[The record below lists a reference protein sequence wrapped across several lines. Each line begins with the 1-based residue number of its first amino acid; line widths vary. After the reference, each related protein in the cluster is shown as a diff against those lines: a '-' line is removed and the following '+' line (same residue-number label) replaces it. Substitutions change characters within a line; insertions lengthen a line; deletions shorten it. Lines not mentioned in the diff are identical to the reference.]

1 MIKGLCG
8 LDEDPFYSLPVEYQK
23 LMKEHPEIKDDPSMM
38 HYMYA
43 YGNKDLIKAMRSTM
57 ATYIWTFFYDINEGF
72 YTSDSPLCLGFEKA
86 SGGEIKKHL
95 LFPISKNILL
105 QMTKGVQVDEIM
117 FVDNTPQWKIDNFNS
132 LQAYYAKKYVV
143 SCKNSFA
150 KNKDNMIIWDLK
162 KMDLYQK

>member
-1 MIKGLCG
+1 
-8 LDEDPFYSLPVEYQK
+8 
-23 LMKEHPEIKDDPSMM
+23 
-38 HYMYA
+38 
-43 YGNKDLIKAMRSTM
+43 
-57 ATYIWTFFYDINEGF
+57 
-72 YTSDSPLCLGFEKA
+72 
-86 SGGEIKKHL
+86 
-95 LFPISKNILL
+95 
-105 QMTKGVQVDEIM
+105 M